1 MNTKINKKNSLIFS
15 VTYENY
21 MKHILNDKEN
31 KTLGQW
37 KIIPEMT
44 EQLKYAYAYL
54 TNSNQMIVKK
64 YEIQSFEYGNEEKGY
79 NTKEDKYCF
88 VFKNSEDVFFEYP
101 YSTVQGRH
109 YRNNDEMDVLPK
121 IERGEAESRL
131 EASRISNINNNTITK
146 KSGIKNDAQIRLTNV
161 WQEEFS
167 DRTRPPVEI
176 ATKMISSV
184 EEDPEQDLSAL
195 LTEYYVKLDKT
206 NNN

>member
-1 MNTKINKKNSLIFS
+1 
-15 VTYENY
+15 
-21 MKHILNDKEN
+21 
-31 KTLGQW
+31 
-37 KIIPEMT
+37 
-44 EQLKYAYAYL
+44 
-54 TNSNQMIVKK
+54 
-64 YEIQSFEYGNEEKGY
+64 
-79 NTKEDKYCF
+79 
-88 VFKNSEDVFFEYP
+88 
-101 YSTVQGRH
+101 
-109 YRNNDEMDVLPK
+109 MDVLPK
-121 IERGEAESRL
+121 IERGEADSRL

>member
-64 YEIQSFEYGNEEKGY
+64 YEIQSFEYGNEKKGY
-79 NTKEDKYCF
+79 NPKEDKYCF

-121 IERGEAESRL
+121 IERGEADSRL
-131 EASRISNINNNTITK
+131 EASRISNINNNASTK

-206 NNN
+206 NND

>member
-1 MNTKINKKNSLIFS
+1 MNIKIDNKNSLIFS

-21 MKHILNDKEN
+21 MSNVLNDKEN

-37 KIIPEMT
+37 KITPEMV

-64 YEIQSFEYGNEEKGY
+64 YEIEFFEHGNEKKGY
-79 NTKEDKYCF
+79 NNNEDKYCF

-101 YSTVQGRH
+101 YSPVQGRH
-109 YRNNDEMDVLPK
+109 YRNDEEMDALPK
-121 IERGEAESRL
+121 IEKGEANSRL
-131 EASRISNINNNTITK
+131 EASRTSNTNNNASTK
-146 KSGIKNDAQIRLTNV
+146 KSGVKNDAQIRLTNV

-176 ATKMISSV
+176 ATKMITSV

-195 LTEYYVKLDKT
+195 LTEYYVKIDKVK
-206 NNN
+206 NG